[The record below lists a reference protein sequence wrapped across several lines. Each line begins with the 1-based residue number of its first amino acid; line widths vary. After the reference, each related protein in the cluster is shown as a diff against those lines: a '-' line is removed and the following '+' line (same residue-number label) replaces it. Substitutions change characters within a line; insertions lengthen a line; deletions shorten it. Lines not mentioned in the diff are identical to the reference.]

1 MTQALLPSY
10 RAYVVANI
18 PQLQFL
24 DDARVTRGEQI
35 AAESMAGE
43 LTETATTISITIVG
57 Q

>member
-43 LTETATTISITIVG
+43 LTETATTISITIAG